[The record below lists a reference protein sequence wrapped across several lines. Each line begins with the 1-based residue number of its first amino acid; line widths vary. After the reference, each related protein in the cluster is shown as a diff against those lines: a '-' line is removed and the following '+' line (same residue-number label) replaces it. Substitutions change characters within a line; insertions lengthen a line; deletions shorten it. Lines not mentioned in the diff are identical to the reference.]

1 MKMDDHVFPA
11 TLANNKVI
19 QGKLSLLST
28 FFCFENV
35 NNQQKRKRKNQF
47 LYIHSSKFQKKVFRC
62 YFVFW
67 NVFCSRIMILLIV
80 KMRNY
85 YYLTRNSC
93 RFFSYFWVNDL
104 VTWLPSLNIF
114 IKFLVFFF
122 DFDFDDDDDL

>member
-47 LYIHSSKFQKKVFRC
+47 LYIHSSKFQKKSFPLL
-62 YFVFW
+62 
-67 NVFCSRIMILLIV
+67 FCFLKCFLFQ
-80 KMRNY
+80 NH
-85 YYLTRNSC
+85 
-93 RFFSYFWVNDL
+93 D
-104 VTWLPSLNIF
+104 F
-114 IKFLVFFF
+114 I
-122 DFDFDDDDDL
+122 DR